1 MSSLICTTFVLRG
14 NARKRPGRFPLMTGP
29 FSGGTRGAGPPPPA
43 GRLLVLLRLARAT
56 LLILPCLRV
65 VKLVVF
71 RFWGALRREAGTDD
85 RGHQDS
91 CVYFNVTLH
100 MKQKIEIPQTPWSGA
115 ACPSLGSRTL
125 QVRATFAR
133 ARARRASHV
142 CASC

>member
-1 MSSLICTTFVLRG
+1 MLYECYVSSRLRTVPISERTGGYVSKTISLVRYCDTSLICTTFVLRG

-65 VKLVVF
+65 VKLVVC

-91 CVYFNVTLH
+91 CVYFNVTY
-100 MKQKIEIPQTPWSGA
+100 I
-115 ACPSLGSRTL
+115 
-125 QVRATFAR
+125 
-133 ARARRASHV
+133 
-142 CASC
+142 

>member
-1 MSSLICTTFVLRG
+1 
-14 NARKRPGRFPLMTGP
+14 MTGP

-65 VKLVVF
+65 VKLVVC

-100 MKQKIEIPQTPWSGA
+100 MKQKIEIPQ
-115 ACPSLGSRTL
+115 
-125 QVRATFAR
+125 
-133 ARARRASHV
+133 RRV
-142 CASC
+142 PV